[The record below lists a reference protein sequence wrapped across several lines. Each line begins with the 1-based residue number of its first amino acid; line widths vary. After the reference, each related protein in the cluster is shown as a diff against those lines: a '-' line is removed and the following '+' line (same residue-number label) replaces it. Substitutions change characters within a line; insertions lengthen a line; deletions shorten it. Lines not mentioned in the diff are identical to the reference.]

1 MVDRK
6 LVEAP
11 THPPSNFISSRSKAA
26 LLYSLFFGE
35 FRCGVPLFI
44 VILVIYKYNQSAEG
58 TGGLGTIRGNKV
70 GDSNVE
76 FANLHCNNN
85 DKKNIKKK
93 KK

>member
-1 MVDRK
+1 M
-6 LVEAP
+6 
-11 THPPSNFISSRSKAA
+11 
-26 LLYSLFFGE
+26 
-35 FRCGVPLFI
+35 PLFI

-93 KK
+93 KNKKKKTFMRVPRFEPRIHGFTVHQDIHYAMEANAIFR